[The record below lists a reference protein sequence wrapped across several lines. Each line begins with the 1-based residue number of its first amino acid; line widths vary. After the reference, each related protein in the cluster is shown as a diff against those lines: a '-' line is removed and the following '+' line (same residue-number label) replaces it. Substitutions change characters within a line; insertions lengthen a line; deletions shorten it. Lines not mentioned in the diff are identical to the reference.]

1 MAVMTPSV
9 PERRRT
15 SSVPV
20 SIVPRRSARAGPAIR
35 LSPGLTCGHR
45 RGASVA
51 SGLADPEA
59 YDQIVLTNPD
69 FGKRLPDRCAM
80 NEADRASCFGGT
92 AQG

>member
-1 MAVMTPSV
+1 
-9 PERRRT
+9 
-15 SSVPV
+15 
-20 SIVPRRSARAGPAIR
+20 
-35 LSPGLTCGHR
+35 
-45 RGASVA
+45 
-51 SGLADPEA
+51 LADPEA